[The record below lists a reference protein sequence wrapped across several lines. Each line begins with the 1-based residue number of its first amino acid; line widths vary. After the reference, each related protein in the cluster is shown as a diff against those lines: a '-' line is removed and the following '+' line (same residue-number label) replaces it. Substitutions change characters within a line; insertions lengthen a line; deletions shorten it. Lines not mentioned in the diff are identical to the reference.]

1 MILPITPIQ
10 VSEPEFYRLSQYEG
24 VQIATKS
31 GQRMTYAKLFN
42 DIPCKRLEN
51 HSKNLR
57 ELFTLISEN
66 PDLPILAWVDSEVV
80 ADDGY
85 GRWLAS
91 WGSSGIIEY
100 IMVEMYNDYPEM
112 IEKDDTEQY
121 EEFLYDTTE
130 MTDQEIEEHIKN
142 IDWIKAIV
150 VYIDLP

>member
-1 MILPITPIQ
+1 MILPTVPIQ
-10 VSEPEFYRLSQYEG
+10 VSKPEFDRLSQYEG

-51 HSKNLR
+51 HSNNLR

-66 PDLPILAWVDSEVV
+66 PDLPILPYVDSEIV

-85 GRWLAS
+85 SRWLAS
-91 WGSSGIIEY
+91 WGSSHIIEY

-121 EEFLYDTTE
+121 KEFLYDTTE
-130 MTDQEIEEHIKN
+130 MTEQEIEEHIKN
-142 IDWIKAIV
+142 IDWIKAIAV
-150 VYIDLP
+150 NIDLP